1 MHLTRFIQ
9 FLIICDVRFCEM
21 ILGIYTLHIGLKLL
35 PSQSLLNQESF
46 GIGIWG
52 LGRIELILRLFS
64 IWAGDSGTR

>member
-1 MHLTRFIQ
+1 
-9 FLIICDVRFCEM
+9 M